1 MNDEDDETDDLLERD
16 WTGLCYTA
24 ALRWVSEADDPDWMV
39 IHGTILSER
48 AGKRIEHAWCERGV
62 FVVDLA
68 LPVGAR
74 VVERE
79 VYYRVLKPEVRKIYS
94 AEDALLLV
102 IKNRHDG
109 PWDESEQL
117 KL

>member
-1 MNDEDDETDDLLERD
+1 MNDEDGDEDDLLERD
-16 WTGLCYTA
+16 WTGRCYTA
-24 ALRWVSEADDPDWMV
+24 ALQWVSEADDPDWMV
-39 IHGTILSER
+39 VHGTVLSER
-48 AGKRIEHAWCERGV
+48 AGKRIEHAWCERAG

-74 VVERE
+74 VVKRD
-79 VYYRVLKPEVRKIYS
+79 VYYRVLKPEVSRVYS

-109 PWDESEQL
+109 PWDDSEQL
-117 KL
+117 KE

>member
-1 MNDEDDETDDLLERD
+1 VNDEDDLLERV

-24 ALRWVSEADDPDWMV
+24 ALRWVSEADDPDWV
-39 IHGTILSER
+39 VVHGTVLSER
-48 AGKRIEHAWCERGV
+48 VGKRIEHAWCERGG

-74 VVERE
+74 VVKRD
-79 VYYRVLKPEVRKIYS
+79 VYYRVLKPEVSRAYS
-94 AEDALLLV
+94 AEDALLMV

-117 KL
+117 KE